1 MKNKAIVCYDGSCG
15 ICRRGVRFLKFNLN
29 RREFC
34 FQPMQ
39 DPAIQL
45 MLGMQTDPSM
55 TEMKVIASDG
65 SIIGGPAAVR
75 FLMCRI
81 WWLRWLA
88 PLSETRL
95 LKPVCDR
102 AYLTFAANRYDH
114 SCRLDRTEATLLTV
128 AVPTLLAL
136 VPLWLS
142 YTKLPG
148 WVFMWIFAF
157 AVFLFLKM
165 LTYKKAGV
173 PMGRRDAF
181 AYLFLWPGL
190 APRAFM
196 ARAPLAHTEG
206 AKAWG
211 VAFLKFMLGLSCLF
225 FGAQFLYQT
234 VWCVPLAIFGT
245 MLTLHFGAFELIAFG
260 WRRTGRQVRPIM
272 NRPLLAA
279 GLLEFWSRRWN
290 LAFRDMAHLLVF
302 KPVHKR
308 WGSTLGLVAVF
319 LVSGLLHDLMI
330 SLPAR
335 GGYGLPT
342 LYFLIQGVGCLLE
355 RRLQPTALR
364 QRMLAYLFLLG
375 PLPLLL
381 HQPFLN
387 NVVLPMMSFMATR

>member
-1 MKNKAIVCYDGSCG
+1 
-15 ICRRGVRFLKFNLN
+15 
-29 RREFC
+29 
-34 FQPMQ
+34 MQ
-39 DPAIQL
+39 DPIIQRN
-45 MLGMQTDPSM
+45 LGMQIDPSM
-55 TEMKVIASDG
+55 TEMKVITSEG
-65 SIIGGPAAVR
+65 TIIGGASVVR
-75 FLMCRI
+75 FLMRRI
-81 WWLRWLA
+81 WWLRWMA
-88 PLSETRL
+88 ALSQTRL
-95 LKPVCDR
+95 LEPLCDR
-102 AYLTFAANRYDH
+102 AYLTFAANRYEH
-114 SCRLDRTEATLLTV
+114 SCRLERTEMRLLTV
-128 AVPTLLAL
+128 AVPALLTS

-142 YTKLPG
+142 YTKLPP
-148 WVFMWIFAF
+148 WAFMWVLAF
-157 AVFLFLKM
+157 VVFLFLKM
-165 LTYKKAGV
+165 LTYKQGCVQMKRGDTV
-173 PMGRRDAF
+173 
-181 AYLFLWPGL
+181 AYLFFWPGL
-190 APRAFM
+190 NPCAFM
-196 ARAPLAHTEG
+196 ARTPLAPIEG
-206 AKAWG
+206 LRPWG
-211 VAFLKFMLGLSCLF
+211 LAVIKLALGLSCLF
-225 FGAQFLYQT
+225 WWSRLLHQT
-234 VWCVPLAIFGT
+234 IWSVPLALFGV

-260 WRRTGRQVRPIM
+260 WRRAGRQVLPIM
-272 NRPLLAA
+272 NRPLRAT
-279 GLLEFWSRRWN
+279 GLLDFWSRRWN